1 MQCVYHRESYEI
13 MKMDIISQCKNGC
26 KYKFNDV
33 MIPPPLPPNIV
44 KGKKSCENQANIDKL
59 LLWNISK

>member
-33 MIPPPLPPNIV
+33 MIPPPLPPKIV
-44 KGKKSCENQANIDKL
+44 KGKKAAKIKQT
-59 LLWNISK
+59 